1 MAIIVYKCSVC
12 DREIEIIR
20 NPVGLETVGRCTIT
34 DGCRGN
40 LFQIDTKL
48 DFIRGKFPEAVAG
61 LTDWTQRQ
69 ILYNHT
75 QSVASTQWTVSH
87 NLGVNPSV
95 QVYGE
100 RPSGDETILI
110 ELVPDSIEIIDEN
123 NLLITLPRSE
133 SGTAQCIARSSRPI
147 IDNVR
152 VEEVVTEIE
161 PFQISAS
168 SEFTIATIDSSTNI
182 DITIS
187 FSTPDGRVVDIVYT
201 VDDVPAIDSP
211 WSDTNKVYFH
221 GKTYTTRSFDIISK
235 VELTDGTVVD
245 SSSFYIK
252 SITTPSGDVA
262 RAMTS
267 EEVII
272 LLANDPYE
280 VFDKQVDKFVDPTL
294 IGVDEASFS
303 FYYENGEF
311 FVYDDLIET
320 VFPHIREI

>member
-1 MAIIVYKCSVC
+1 MAVIVYKCSVC
-12 DREIEIIR
+12 DREIELIR
-20 NPVGLETVGRCTIT
+20 NPAGLETVGRCTIT
-34 DGCRGN
+34 DGCRGT

-48 DFIRGKFPEAVAG
+48 DFIRGKFPKAVAG

-69 ILYNHT
+69 VLYNHT
-75 QSVASTQWTVSH
+75 QSVASTQWIVSH

-100 RPSGDETILI
+100 RPSGDEVILV

-123 NLLITLPRSE
+123 NLLIKLPRAE
-133 SGTAQCIARSSRPI
+133 SGTAQCIGRSSRPV

-168 SEFTIATIDSSTNI
+168 SEFTIATIDTTTNI
-182 DITIS
+182 DLTIS
-187 FSTPDGRVVDIVYT
+187 FTTPDGRVVDVVYT
-201 VDDVPAIDSP
+201 VDDTPAIDSP
-211 WSDTNKVYFH
+211 WSDTNKIYFH
-221 GKTYTTRSFDIISK
+221 GKTYTTRSIDIISK
-235 VELTDGTVVD
+235 IELTDGTVVD

-252 SITTPSGDVA
+252 YIDVGSGN
-262 RAMTS
+262 RSLIS

-280 VFDKQVDKFVDPTL
+280 VLDKQVDKFVDPTL
-294 IGVDEASFS
+294 IGSDEASFS

>member
-252 SITTPSGDVA
+252 DINVGSGP
-262 RAMTS
+262 RALTS
-267 EEVII
+267 EELII